1 MWKSGNG
8 YVISSLAFHPVDQVL
23 VFAQGNEI
31 HFWDW
36 KESKPFA
43 HCKTANDYE
52 KVRYVNREITVELR

>member
-1 MWKSGNG
+1 MWKSGSG

-52 KVRYVNREITVELR
+52 KVRYVKREMIVQLT

>member
-1 MWKSGNG
+1 MWKSTNG

-36 KESKPFA
+36 RDSQPFA

-52 KVRYVNREITVELR
+52 KVR